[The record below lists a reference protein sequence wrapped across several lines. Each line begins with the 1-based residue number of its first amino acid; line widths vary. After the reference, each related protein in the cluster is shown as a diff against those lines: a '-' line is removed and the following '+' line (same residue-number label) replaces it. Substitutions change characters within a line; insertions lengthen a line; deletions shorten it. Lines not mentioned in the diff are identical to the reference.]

1 MISMARF
8 LSFAM
13 FMVMIPMIA
22 SADVEISEENF
33 PDENFRAYF
42 WVQSY
47 GADGIIT
54 DAEIKNVTIIKVN
67 NRAIKSLKGIEFFT
81 SLTSL
86 SCRKNQLTSL
96 DVSKN
101 TALTQLECNDN
112 QLTSLDVSKN
122 TMLRRLLCDNN
133 QIAIL
138 DVSKNTALGILE
150 CGHNQLTNLDVSNNL
165 SLTDLY
171 CYDNKLTSVDVSEN
185 TALIQLECNDNQ
197 LTSLDVSKNTS
208 LNYLR
213 CYENKIKGSDMNTL
227 VNSLPQQKGARFYI
241 CTISSNEGNVC
252 TIKQVNIAN
261 EKGWTAYRYNYNT
274 STWEEYSGSAIDVVI
289 NEENFPDANF
299 RTYLKSQSYGADGV
313 IMKSEIN
320 NLKSIDVHGQGIS
333 SLKGIEYFVALQYLY
348 CYENQLTVLDV
359 SKNISLQALGCSNNH
374 LSALDVTKNKALTF
388 LNLGFNN
395 VPSIDVTKNTALTY
409 LCTFGNQQKSLDL
422 SNNTA
427 LETLEVSEN
436 QLTSLDVSNN
446 TALTTLSCSHNQLTT
461 LDVSK
466 NKALKTIYCYS
477 NSIYR
482 NNMNNLIAS
491 LPVQNSAIIYIIN
504 PGDQNEK
511 NICTTTQVNK
521 AKAKGWTVCREG
533 GVVYN
538 GSDPTVIINETY
550 FPDANFRAYLLSQP
564 YGADG
569 KITESEIN
577 SVVNI
582 DVHGQGITSLKG
594 IEYFVE
600 LQYLICYENQLS
612 TLDITEN
619 TALQTLGCS
628 NNQLSALDVTKNAA
642 LTSLN
647 FAYNKVTSM
656 DVSKN
661 TALTY
666 LCTFDNQL
674 TSLDISNNIA
684 LETLETGKNQLT
696 NLDVSKNTALKE
708 LWCGYNQIPALDVSA
723 NKALTVFSYEGNR
736 LTALD
741 ISENTAL
748 IEIYGDYNNLSNID
762 VSHNV
767 ALKKLNCGVNLL
779 TTLDVSNNPNL
790 TLIDCSNNYLMS
802 LDVSKNTAL
811 TRLYCYGNSIYGNNM
826 DKLVGSLPV
835 QENAQFWVYN
845 SDDEDEKNVC
855 TTIQVQ
861 QANAKGW
868 IAAYIKEGKGYR
880 YNGSD
885 PAAVENI
892 TVDNNEI
899 AEVYTFDGKRIG
911 SIQKGLNIIKMK
923 DGTTRKIIVR

>member
-1 MISMARF
+1 MMKKQLLI
-8 LSFAM
+8 LV
-13 FMVMIPMIA
+13 FMMLPLVA

-47 GADGIIT
+47 GADGVIT
-54 DAEIKNVTIIKVN
+54 DSEIKNVTSINVN
-67 NRAIKSLKGIEFFT
+67 DRAISSLKGIEFFT
-81 SLTSL
+81 SLKYLYCSNNQLTNLDVLKNTALTELYCYSNKLTRLDVSKNLALTYL
-86 SCRKNQLTSL
+86 SCNSNQLTSL
-96 DVSKN
+96 DVSNNTALTGFSCDSNKLAILDVSNNTALTSFSCGSNQLTSLNVSKN
-101 TALTQLECNDN
+101 TALTGFSCDSN
-112 QLTSLDVSKN
+112 QLTSLDVS
-122 TMLRRLLCDNN
+122 M
-133 QIAIL
+133 
-138 DVSKNTALGILE
+138 NTALKRI
-150 CGHNQLTNLDVSNNL
+150 
-165 SLTDLY
+165 Y
-171 CYDNKLTSVDVSEN
+171 CSS
-185 TALIQLECNDNQ
+185 NQ
-197 LTSLDVSKNTS
+197 LTSLDVSNNTA
-208 LNYLR
+208 LTILM
-213 CYENKIKGSDMNTL
+213 CCENKIKGSNMTAL
-227 VNSLPQQKGARFYI
+227 VNSLPQQENSYFYV
-241 CTISSNEGNVC
+241 CTTSNNEGNVC

-320 NLKSIDVHGQGIS
+320 SLTTINVHGQGIT
-333 SLKGIEYFVALQYLY
+333 SLKGIEYFVELLHLY
-348 CYENQLTVLDV
+348 CYENQLTTLDV
-359 SKNISLQALGCSNNH
+359 TRNWALKTLSCSNNH

-538 GSDPTVIINETY
+538 GSDPTVIINETN

-577 SVVNI
+577 NVVNI
-582 DVHGQGITSLKG
+582 DVHGQGITSVKG
-594 IEYFVE
+594 VE
-600 LQYLICYENQLS
+600 FFTALLQLACYENQLT
-612 TLDITEN
+612 TLDVSEN
-619 TALQTLGCS
+619 LALQYLWCS
-628 NNQLSALDVTKNAA
+628 NNQL
-642 LTSLN
+642 TSL
-647 FAYNKVTSM
+647 

-661 TALTY
+661 TALERINIAYNQVTSFDVSNCPYLTY
-666 LCTFDNQL
+666 LCTYGNQL
-674 TSLDISNNIA
+674 SSLDISNNIA
-684 LETLETGKNQLT
+684 LETLETSSNKLT
-696 NLDVSKNTALKE
+696 
-708 LWCGYNQIPALDVSA
+708 
-723 NKALTVFSYEGNR
+723 
-736 LTALD
+736 
-741 ISENTAL
+741 
-748 IEIYGDYNNLSNID
+748 
-762 VSHNV
+762 
-767 ALKKLNCGVNLL
+767 
-779 TTLDVSNNPNL
+779 
-790 TLIDCSNNYLMS
+790 S
-802 LDVSKNTAL
+802 LDVSKNTNLTTLSCSANQLESLDVSKNTKLTTLSCGANQLESLDVSNNLAL
-811 TRLYCYGNSIYGNNM
+811 KYLNCEANELKNIDVSKNTLLETLYCDINYLTHLDVSNNKALIDLACYENQIKGEEM
-826 DKLVGSLPV
+826 DILVNSLPT
-835 QENAQFWVYN
+835 QSYAEFNVYYP
-845 SDDEDEKNVC
+845 DDEEGNVC
-855 TTIQVQ
+855 TKDQVSIAKQ
-861 QANAKGW
+861 KGW
-868 IAAYIKEGKGYR
+868 LVLYWNNGKWEEYG
-880 YNGSD
+880 GSD
-885 PAAVENI
+885 PAAVESI
-892 TVDNNEI
+892 TVEKNEI
-899 AEVYTFDGKRIG
+899 AEVYTLDGKRIDFL
-911 SIQKGLNIIKMK
+911 QNGLNIIKMK
-923 DGTTRKIIVR
+923 DGTTRKIMMR